1 MFLTRPLHNSFER
14 QLLTFW
20 GTHPGEANGPRQW
33 ANPKL
38 FKALG
43 PSMSAKV
50 APDGLNRGTTL
61 RSVLGFG
68 EQARAWVKKFILRS
82 EKGLCKG
89 LPTKSLP

>member
-1 MFLTRPLHNSFER
+1 MSCDRYGAPCPYGL
-14 QLLTFW
+14 
-20 GTHPGEANGPRQW
+20 RQW

-38 FKALG
+38 SEVLG

-50 APDGLNRGTTL
+50 APDGLNRGTPL
-61 RSVLGFG
+61 RSVLGFS

-89 LPTKSLP
+89 LYVAFIDCYPYISVTMYG